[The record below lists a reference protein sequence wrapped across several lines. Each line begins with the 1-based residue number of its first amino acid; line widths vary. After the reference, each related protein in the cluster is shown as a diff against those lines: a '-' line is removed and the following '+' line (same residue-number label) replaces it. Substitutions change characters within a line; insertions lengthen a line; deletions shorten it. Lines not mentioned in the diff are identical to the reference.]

1 MRKRLW
7 ASVGGEPTGGDA
19 EATTGAVEEAHGR
32 LVRRAR
38 LNVGCVGLG
47 VWLKGTSRAQ
57 VAGCGRGH
65 EPRRKRRRRTRGA
78 GDAVLGAMYRAYA
91 HQSGPGRRWQ
101 SSSGSSPRRRAQ
113 GKAVGR
119 SGQQR
124 KGRGRVGVRRILITS
139 SGRWRIGCCAEGLSW
154 GVGGDGARLAMQ
166 PVAEAALG
174 RGALARRCADAGPLE
189 DRTRRSRRG
198 RRPSAAAAAQPLD
211 RQQLARGRE
220 QGRVLHLARVRVKG
234 EGEGEGGWASGLGS
248 GLALG
253 LARHMSLDWQAQPE
267 RGAGSNPKS

>member
-1 MRKRLW
+1 M
-7 ASVGGEPTGGDA
+7 GGEPTGGDA

-119 SGQQR
+119 RASGQQR

-174 RGALARRCADAGPLE
+174 RGALARRCADAGPGGSN
-189 DRTRRSRRG
+189 TAVAAG
-198 RRPSAAAAAQPLD
+198 AAAVGGCGGAAARPSAARP
-211 RQQLARGRE
+211 RSRARTSAPPG
-220 QGRVLHLARVRVKG
+220 QG
-234 EGEGEGGWASGLGS
+234 EGE
-248 GLALG
+248 
-253 LARHMSLDWQAQPE
+253 R
-267 RGAGSNPKS
+267 

>member
-1 MRKRLW
+1 MLWTPGDGTYTYTTHNRSALRLSRSVRC
-7 ASVGGEPTGGDA
+7 ASKSRLTTLAHGLCASRCGRRWEAMGGDA

-78 GDAVLGAMYRAYA
+78 GDGAGRDVRAPKRTRAERGRAAQEAVRGGAD
-91 HQSGPGRRWQ
+91 GW
-101 SSSGSSPRRRAQ
+101 RAQ

-119 SGQQR
+119 RASGQQ
-124 KGRGRVGVRRILITS
+124 
-139 SGRWRIGCCAEGLSW
+139 
-154 GVGGDGARLAMQ
+154 Q
-166 PVAEAALG
+166 
-174 RGALARRCADAGPLE
+174 RGALARRCADVGPLE

-198 RRPSAAAAAQPLD
+198 RRPSAVAAAQPLD

-220 QGRVLHLARVRVKG
+220 QGRVLHTTWPG
-234 EGEGEGGWASGLGS
+234 
-248 GLALG
+248 
-253 LARHMSLDWQAQPE
+253 
-267 RGAGSNPKS
+267 